1 MRNFE
6 SFLSPWFNEF
16 LAYREAMGYTTRSSR
31 YGLRLLDRY
40 LMEKKADWDSLTP
53 SFFLQM
59 RADLSMEP
67 ASVNKALKTLRV
79 FFRFLMRRGYL
90 EQSPVQDVPLLREN
104 ITVPFIFSRKQTEQ
118 LIKAVG
124 KTVRRKESFFL
135 TDLAMYLAVLLLARC
150 GLRISE
156 PLKLLRH
163 HYRKDD
169 RTIYIEKTKF
179 KKDRLIPVPKTV
191 SKEIDNYLSVRQTL
205 KPDDQN
211 PYLLAGK
218 NQQSLKDYQLRSV
231 FHQAVRDIGLKQKR
245 KVVGNM
251 NFSQPIPHSLRH
263 SFAINTLR
271 DIIERKESAQEA
283 LPVLAAYLGHKKYHY
298 SAVYLKVADAQCR
311 NDLLDF
317 TIWQEWKNI

>member
-1 MRNFE
+1 
-6 SFLSPWFNEF
+6 
-16 LAYREAMGYTTRSSR
+16 MGYATTGSRSD
-31 YGLRLLDRY
+31 LHTFDRY
-40 LMEKKADWDSLTP
+40 LVDRGADWNALTP

-59 RADLSMEP
+59 RSDLP
-67 ASVNKALKTLRV
+67 TQPVTVNKLLTTLRA
-79 FFRFLMRRGYL
+79 FFLFLMRRGYVD
-90 EQSPVQDVPLLREN
+90 QSPLQDVPLLREN
-104 ITVPFIFSRKQTEQ
+104 ITVPFIFSPQQTNE
-118 LIKAVG
+118 LIAAVG
-124 KTVRRKESFFL
+124 KTVRRKENCFL
-135 TDLAMYLAVLLLARC
+135 TDMAMYLALLLLARC

-179 KKDRLIPVPKTV
+179 KKDRLIPLPKAV
-191 SKEIDNYLSVRQTL
+191 SQQIDNYLSVRQAL

-218 NQQSLKDYQLRSV
+218 NQGPLKDYQVRFL
-231 FHQAVRDIGLKQKR
+231 FHRVVRDMGLTQKR
-245 KVVGNM
+245 RVVGNM
-251 NFSQPIPHSLRH
+251 NFSQPIPHALRH

-271 DIIERKESAQEA
+271 TIIERKESPQEA

-298 SAVYLKVADAQCR
+298 SAVYLKVADAKSR

-317 TIWQEWKNI
+317 TIWQAWRNI